1 MRKILR
7 TLKKSF
13 LRDNREIN
21 PEDIFLDSTNL
32 PNLNQD
38 RLEGMIERPIG
49 EKTFLFVRVVLS
61 LVLIFLGAELWILQV
76 SKGEV
81 YREISEE
88 NRLGRTAIFADR
100 GIIFDRNGL
109 PLVVNEIKPDESDF
123 AARKYPNI
131 EGLGAVVGYVK
142 YPSMDS
148 AKRYYDELFHGQS
161 GVEKTYDSLLS
172 GSNGSKLT
180 ETNALGEKTS
190 ESIVDSPQD
199 GKDIHLSID
208 AKLTEKLFQSIRATS
223 KEKGFTGGAGVI
235 MDVETGEVLALTSYP
250 SYDQN
255 IVTEGKDSAEISK
268 LLNDKSTPFLNRAVS
283 GLYTPGSIV
292 KPIVALG
299 ALNEGVITS
308 TKQILSTGQISLPN
322 PYDPKNPSI
331 FRDWRAHGWVD
342 MIDALAVSSDVYFY
356 EVGGGFGNQKGL
368 GISNLDK
375 YFSLFGMNEKTN
387 IDLPGEE
394 EGYIATPSWKEK
406 NFPDDPIWRV
416 GNTYH
421 TSIGQ
426 YGTQVTPIEVVR
438 WVAAIAN
445 GGKLITPRVLFGI
458 NGDKPRVDRR
468 VDLAEDFFVIVRKG
482 MREGVTRGVA
492 TGLSIPEV
500 KVAAKTGTA
509 ELGARKEFVNSW
521 ITGFFPY
528 DTPKYAFA
536 IIMERGP
543 VTNTVGGVFV
553 MRQVLDWMT
562 VNTPEYLK

>member
-1 MRKILR
+1 MRN
-7 TLKKSF
+7 SS
-13 LRDNREIN
+13 EIN

-32 PNLNQD
+32 PGLNLG

-49 EKTFLFVRVVLS
+49 GKTFLFVRVVLS
-61 LVLIFLGAELWILQV
+61 LILIFLGAELWVLQV

-81 YREISEE
+81 YALVSEE

-100 GIIFDRNGL
+100 GIIFDRNNL
-109 PLVVNEIKPDESDF
+109 PLVMNEIKPDENDF

-148 AKRYYDELFHGQS
+148 LGRYYDELFHGQA
-161 GVEKTYDSLLS
+161 GVEKMYDSLLS

-180 ETNALGEKTS
+180 ETNALGEITS
-190 ESIVDSPQD
+190 ESIIDSPQK
-199 GKDIHLSID
+199 GEDIHLSID
-208 AKLTEKLFQSIRATS
+208 AKLTEKLYQTIRSTS
-223 KEKGFTGGAGVI
+223 KDRGFTGGAGVI

-255 IVTEGKDSAEISK
+255 VVTEGKDSFEILR

-299 ALNEGVITS
+299 ALNEGVIS
-308 TKQILSTGQISLPN
+308 PTKQILSTGQLSLPN
-322 PYDPKNPSI
+322 PFDPKNPSI

-356 EVGGGFGNQKGL
+356 EIGGGFGNQKGL
-368 GISNLDK
+368 GITNLDK

-394 EGYIATPSWKEK
+394 EGYIATPSWKER

-416 GNTYH
+416 GDTYH

-426 YGTQVTPIEVVR
+426 YGTQVTPVEAVR

-445 GGKLITPRVLFGI
+445 GGKLITPRVLFGGGG
-458 NGDKPRVDRR
+458 NKPRVDRR
-468 VDLAEDFFVIVRKG
+468 VGLDNNFFVIVRKG

-492 TGLSIPEV
+492 TGLSVSAV

-528 DTPKYAFA
+528 DIPKYAFVV
-536 IIMERGP
+536 IMERGP
-543 VTNTVGGVFV
+543 ATNTTGGVFV
-553 MRQVLDWMT
+553 MRQVLDWMAQ
-562 VNTPEYLK
+562 NTPEYLK